1 MRRVLA
7 MRLTTVLPAALS
19 LVAFLVSG
27 AAGPAQQQAVCVAN
41 AQRGTDLGEKIN
53 ACDRVL
59 GARVGEITVSPGGP
73 IRTQVTISGG
83 HTLRLRAGV
92 YPSNFVDTGEDGIIR
107 LRSGSRIVGAGQNA
121 TILEESSER
130 AIVNGLLNHWT
141 VIINYDGSLSNYA
154 ASRDIRVS
162 DLQIRGAASAYNSA
176 PPTIALGNCHNCSVE
191 RVTLDGTRSIG
202 IQAGGGAEEG
212 NLADG
217 VVIRDCILR
226 GVASQSLAVV
236 NGANITLERNQII
249 SPGANPSAEQAR
261 RLQNPPP
268 GNVPIDLEPN
278 SAKDTMKNI
287 VIRGNVIDA
296 SDSPGLNTLN
306 GIVIQNPTGIPA
318 ARFGPILVE
327 GNRII
332 GARLSDTTN
341 HIAATGIWISGA
353 QATRVINNYIQ
364 RAYDGIRV
372 SSALDFEISK
382 NQLVSC
388 GFTANSS
395 MVLEGVL
402 RGSIVDNVF
411 TIGPGDALAE
421 GNDTVIAMGHDQA
434 RSRVVIA
441 RNRQGR

>member
-1 MRRVLA
+1 